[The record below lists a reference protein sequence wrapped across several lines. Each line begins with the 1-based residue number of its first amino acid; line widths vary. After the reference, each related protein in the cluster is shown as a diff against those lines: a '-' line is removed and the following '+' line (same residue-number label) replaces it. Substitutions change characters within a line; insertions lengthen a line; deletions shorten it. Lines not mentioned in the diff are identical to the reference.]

1 MKWIKRLAIAMVT
14 FIVIAGLVLHFVLPY
29 MVIKPMNR
37 HHDFTPERYGVAFES
52 INIKGEGD
60 INLSAFYIPSTLDTA
75 YSSII
80 YFHGI
85 GDCKESWISTA
96 VGLAKQGYNG
106 LVFDG
111 RAHGKSEG
119 EYITYGHYEKKDAA
133 RIIDWLEAKNEGLKV
148 GVYGE
153 SLGGA
158 IALLCLEYDERLD
171 FGVVQSTFAD
181 LTTINQDYSARIIGF
196 RWDGLSDYNLAN
208 AGEIA
213 NFDPALIQPAQSAK
227 QIEQPMFMSH
237 GDADANI
244 DFKYGQ
250 AIYNNLASEHKQFY
264 RLEGLNHFNIGAE
277 AGPAYHQ
284 AILDFVGKY
293 GR

>member
-1 MKWIKRLAIAMVT
+1 MKWIKRLAIFTAILM
-14 FIVIAGLVLHFVLPY
+14 VIAGLVLHFVLPY

-37 HHDFTPERYGVAFES
+37 HHNFTPAKYGVAFES

-60 INLSAFYIPSTLDTA
+60 INLSVFYIPSTLDTA

-85 GDCKESWISTA
+85 GDCKESWIGA
-96 VGLAKQGYNG
+96 AANLAKQGYNG

-111 RAHGKSEG
+111 RAHGESEG
-119 EYITYGHYEKKDAA
+119 DYVTYGHYEKLDVA
-133 RIIDWLEAKNEGLKV
+133 RIIDWLEAKNKGLKV

-158 IALLCLEYDERLD
+158 IALQCLEHDERLD
-171 FGVVQSTFAD
+171 FGVVQSTFTD
-181 LTTINQDYSARIIGF
+181 LTTINRDYSANFLGF
-196 RWDGLSDYNLAN
+196 RWEGLSDYNLAN

-213 NFDPALIQPAQSAK
+213 QFDPSTIQPARSAK
-227 QIEQPMFMSH
+227 QIEQPVFMAH

-244 DFKYGQ
+244 AFKYGQ
-250 AIYNNLASEHKQFY
+250 AIYENLASEHKQFF
-264 RLEGLNHFNIGAE
+264 RLEGLDHFNIGAK
-277 AGPAYHQ
+277 AKPAYHQ
-284 AILDFVGKY
+284 AIADFIKTH